1 MTQTT
6 AWRCTDSTGSGIVP
20 RPGTVGVA
28 AAVAFAFLAGT
39 GGITGP
45 AYFVHRADRGYAFVH
60 VHPTAKPFVTEFRTP
75 QEDIAHIRSV
85 FKPSIADIANVFNVS
100 RQSVYNWMS
109 GEKPS
114 QESTDR
120 LGDLAK
126 AADLFLAS
134 GIERSM
140 YLVRRKLDNGKT
152 LMELV
157 RDGGSAQDAA
167 RSLIQMAQNEM
178 RQREALQRRLG
189 TRTAPR
195 ELSDMG
201 SPMLNEDLG

>member
-1 MTQTT
+1 MQTS
-6 AWRCTDSTGSGIVP
+6 AWRCGTGGDIPP
-20 RPGTVGVA
+20 RPGTAGVA

-39 GGITGP
+39 GGVTGP
-45 AYFVHRADRGYAFVH
+45 SYFVHREGRGYGFVH
-60 VHPTAKPFVTEFRTP
+60 VQPTPRPFVGQFRTP
-75 QEDIAHIRSV
+75 QEDIAHIRAA
-85 FKPSIADIANVFNVS
+85 FKPSIADIASIFNVS
-100 RQSVYNWMS
+100 RQSIYNWMS

-114 QESTDR
+114 QESIDR

-126 AADLFLAS
+126 AADLFLAN
-134 GIERSM
+134 GIESST

-152 LMELV
+152 LMESV

-167 RSLIQMAQNEM
+167 RSLVQMAQKEM
-178 RQREALQRRLG
+178 AQREALRRRLG